1 MEPSCNFETIIL
13 WLVNITIILT
23 YFKSSKFFIVNKLV
37 NLTEI
42 NVVLLFCVL
51 RLFARGRQ
59 PYDRFTACLADHY
72 I

>member
-1 MEPSCNFETIIL
+1 MEPSCNFEAIIL

-51 RLFARGRQ
+51 RLFTRGRQ
-59 PYDRFTACLADHY
+59 PYDRFTACLTEHY